1 MIQEYFTTTFLS
13 NHMHISCECSA
24 WSLKH
29 DCTLAFSQR
38 GVRMSLEVTRH
49 MLRRQ
54 LLRHWYLS
62 GDRVRLRGIIG
73 FLVQGRVRI
82 RIRVRVKARVRVYVS
97 FNIRISCRSI
107 CRQSICHGTVF
118 GHPIAEFGHP
128 NIHISF
134 VYNAM
139 GWTGIGDPIHPKCIF
154 LDTQFLNPGKRNSV
168 VTYKQSWVFIS
179 AALTLVFEWQVQ
191 LGSQLLSAVCAI
203 FLLVCTTSNF
213 NSCDWSH
220 HCQYICSH
228 VRSSCEHFLMK
239 KSHCMENPICVDT
252 PHFTGNVIWSRTK
265 NQ

>member
-1 MIQEYFTTTFLS
+1 
-13 NHMHISCECSA
+13 MHISCVCSA

-29 DCTLAFSQR
+29 DCTQAFSQR
-38 GVRMSLEVTRH
+38 GVRMSLDT
-49 MLRRQ
+49 
-54 LLRHWYLS
+54 LLLNL
-62 GDRVRLRGIIG
+62 DTL
-73 FLVQGRVRI
+73 
-82 RIRVRVKARVRVYVS
+82 
-97 FNIRISCRSI
+97 IS
-107 CRQSICHGTVF
+107 
-118 GHPIAEFGHP
+118 
-128 NIHISF
+128 ISF

-168 VTYKQSWVFIS
+168 VIYKQSWVFIS

-239 KSHCMENPICVDT
+239 KSRCMENPICVDT